1 MESSYTPLLSI
12 SWNGAMI
19 LRGREKD
26 GIVYFGMY
34 QIINART
41 QKGFPLLRK
50 GNGKGI
56 SPCTVVQRVGSGCV
70 IDKNSRL

>member
-1 MESSYTPLLSI
+1 MKSSYTPLLSI
-12 SWNGAMI
+12 SWGGAMI

-26 GIVYFGMY
+26 GMRFFGMNE
-34 QIINART
+34 IIYART

-56 SPCTVVQRVGSGCV
+56 SPCAAAHYKVKG
-70 IDKNSRL
+70 